1 MPKAVDRD
9 ARTDLVVDSL
19 FAVIVRDGLYAATL
33 ANIAA
38 EAGLA
43 IGSVRHYFRS
53 HDELV
58 TFAAASLTARI
69 GGRLEQRAAALFAG
83 APERRIDD
91 ATELLLEVLPLDEQR
106 LVETTVWLEFTIAG
120 RTDGRF
126 TAQARALHDDLRRL
140 VAVLITSGRESGRLR
155 ADLDVTVEVA
165 RLHALI
171 DGLALHGT
179 VFPDDDFAS
188 RARAAIMAHLAS
200 RRAES

>member
-19 FAVIVRDGLYAATL
+19 FAVIVRDGLHAATL

-43 IGSVRHYFRS
+43 IGSVRHYFGS

-83 APERRIDD
+83 PPERRVDHAID
-91 ATELLLEVLPLDEQR
+91 LLLEVLPIDEQR

-120 RTDGRF
+120 RTDERF

-140 VAVLITSGRESGRLR
+140 VTALITSGRENGRLR
-155 ADLDVTVEVA
+155 TELDASVEGA

-179 VFPDDDFAS
+179 VYPDDGYAA
-188 RARAAIMAHLAS
+188 RARAAIAAHLES
-200 RRAES
+200 LRAPF